1 MSVAVPFTLPAV
13 RDRVSADEWQTRVE
27 LAACYR
33 LVAMHGWTDQIYT
46 HISARVPGPEE
57 HFLLN
62 PYGLMFDE
70 VTASGLVKIDLDGNI
85 VDDTP
90 WQINQAG
97 FTIHSA
103 VHAAR
108 HDVVCVIH
116 THTKA
121 GMAVSAQRD
130 GLLPLTQHS
139 MQFYGHLAYH
149 DYEGIALDLDERE
162 RLVRDLGGHHAM
174 ILRNHGLL
182 TAGRSIPDAFALHY
196 NLEVSC
202 QAQIAAQSGGG
213 ELVIPPKAVCEHAA
227 SQFWRDEAPT
237 ESMAWKAHLRKLDRV
252 NPGYDA

>member
-13 RDRVSADEWQTRVE
+13 RDRVSAEEWQTRID

-46 HISARVPGPEE
+46 HISAQVPGPEE

-70 VTASGLVKIDLDGNI
+70 VTASSLVKVDLDGNI

-108 HDVVCVIH
+108 HDVACVIH

-149 DYEGIALDLDERE
+149 DYEGIALDLDERD

-182 TAGRSIPDAFALHY
+182 TAGRSIPEAFALLY
-196 NLEVSC
+196 GLEVSC
-202 QAQIAAQSGGG
+202 QAQIAAQSGGV
-213 ELVIPPKAVCEHAA
+213 ELVIPSKAVCEHAA
-227 SQFWRDEAPT
+227 AQFWRSDEP
-237 ESMAWKAHLRKLDRV
+237 SGDMAWKAHLRKLDRL